1 MQSRDMLIA
10 SVFYL
15 LIGIVG
21 IIVVEYLRP
30 DKDNLPL
37 DSIVAS
43 LLFTLF
49 KLREQK
55 AIMNGRMSELLR
67 INKIASRA
75 EGVAEGEAK
84 QKETEHPSEKGGPN
98 ATDR

>member
-15 LIGIVG
+15 MIGIVG
-21 IIVVEYLRP
+21 IVAVEYLRP

-37 DSIVAS
+37 DGIIAS

-55 AIMNGRMSELLR
+55 VMINGRMTELLASNR
-67 INKIASRA
+67 VSSRA
-75 EGVAEGEAK
+75 EGVAEGVAK
-84 QKETEHPSEKGGPN
+84 QKESDRHSEKGDGH